1 MITHLK
7 SLLILLLS
15 CTIIMIMVVLSG
27 CMCAAILV
35 YLKNETFIFSWHDDV
50 VFSVKKGVVT
60 GIPTGIGI
68 WILSRLKENRENKTP
83 PSDR

>member
-1 MITHLK
+1 MITHFK
-7 SLLILLLS
+7 SLLILLLF

-27 CMCAAILV
+27 CLCAAILV

-68 WILSRLKENRENKTP
+68 WILSRLKGNREN
-83 PSDR
+83 

>member
-27 CMCAAILV
+27 CLCAAILV
-35 YLKNETFIFSWHDDV
+35 YLKNETFVFSWHDDV

-68 WILSRLKENRENKTP
+68 WVLSRLKGNHEN
-83 PSDR
+83 

>member
-35 YLKNETFIFSWHDDV
+35 YLKNETFIFSWHNDV
-50 VFSVKKGVVT
+50 VFSVKKGVMT

-68 WILSRLKENRENKTP
+68 WILSRLKENRGNKTP

>member
-1 MITHLK
+1 MIIHFK
-7 SLLILLLS
+7 SLLILLLF

-27 CMCAAILV
+27 CLCAAILV

-50 VFSVKKGVVT
+50 VFSVKKGVVI

-68 WILSRLKENRENKTP
+68 WILSRLKGNREN
-83 PSDR
+83 

>member
-1 MITHLK
+1 MITHFK
-7 SLLILLLS
+7 SLLILLLF

-27 CMCAAILV
+27 CLCAAILV

-68 WILSRLKENRENKTP
+68 WI
-83 PSDR
+83 

>member
-27 CMCAAILV
+27 CLCAAILV
-35 YLKNETFIFSWHDDV
+35 YLKNETFVFSWHDDV
-50 VFSVKKGVVT
+50 IFSVKKGVVT

-68 WILSRLKENRENKTP
+68 WVLSRLKENRENKTP
-83 PSDR
+83 PFDR

>member
-1 MITHLK
+1 MITHFK
-7 SLLILLLS
+7 SLLILLLL
-15 CTIIMIMVVLSG
+15 CTIIMIMVVLLG
-27 CMCAAILV
+27 CLCAAILV

-68 WILSRLKENRENKTP
+68 WILSRLKGSREN
-83 PSDR
+83 